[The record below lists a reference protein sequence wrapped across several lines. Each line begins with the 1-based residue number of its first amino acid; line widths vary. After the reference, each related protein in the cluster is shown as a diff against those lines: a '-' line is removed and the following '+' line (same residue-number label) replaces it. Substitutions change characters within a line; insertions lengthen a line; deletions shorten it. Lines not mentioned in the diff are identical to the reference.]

1 MATNIRDIL
10 ALSAVIPELLLTDI
24 AQAVPA
30 ARALCAGGS
39 RVMEIS
45 LRSADG
51 AACIDSVRKGVPDAI
66 VGAGSLSRA
75 VDFAAADRA
84 GALFGTTPGLTL
96 DLAAASRGARFP
108 LMPGVMTPTEVMTAR
123 NAGFM
128 VQKLL
133 PAAPTGASTHLKLL
147 HGVFPDVS
155 FVPWGEMTAEQAA
168 GYRSLPNVVGVA
180 GSWADLQGLIAA
192 GAWPRVEAWAQE
204 FVARPK

>member
-10 ALSAVIPELLLTDI
+10 ALSAVIPELLLTDV

-30 ARALCAGGS
+30 ARALCAGGF

-45 LRSADG
+45 VRSADG
-51 AACIDSVRKGVPDAI
+51 AVCIESVRKAVPDAI

-84 GALFGTTPGLTL
+84 GALFGATPGLTP

-133 PAAPTGASTHLKLL
+133 TAAHGGAAALLKLL

-155 FVPWGEMTAEQAA
+155 FVPSGMMTAEAAA
-168 GYRSLPNVVGVA
+168 GYRGLPNVVGVG
-180 GSWADLQGLIAA
+180 GSWADLNGIIAT
-192 GAWPRVEAWAQE
+192 GEWSRVESWARE
-204 FVARPK
+204 FK